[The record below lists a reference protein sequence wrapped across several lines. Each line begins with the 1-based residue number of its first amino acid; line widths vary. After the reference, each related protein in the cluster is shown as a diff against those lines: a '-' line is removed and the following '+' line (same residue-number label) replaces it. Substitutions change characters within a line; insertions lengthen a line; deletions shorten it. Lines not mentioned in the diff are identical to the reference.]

1 MLNKYIDIIKKL
13 YNKYEEVI
21 KYLFFGGLTTLVSI
35 VSYSLFTRLF
45 SINYLISNILSWILS
60 IIFAFF
66 TNKIYVFKSKTKD
79 KNEVVDEMIDFI
91 FFRLLSLCIESIILY
106 TFVSILE
113 FNDLIIKIFAQIV
126 VIILNYVFSK
136 LFVFKKDLD

>member
-1 MLNKYIDIIKKL
+1 MLNKYIKIIKNL

-21 KYLFFGGLTTLVSI
+21 KYLIFGGLTTLVSI
-35 VSYSLFTRLF
+35 ISYSLFTRLF

-60 IIFAFF
+60 IIFAFI

-79 KNEVVDEMIDFI
+79 KNEVIDEMIDFI

>member
-1 MLNKYIDIIKKL
+1 MLNKYINIIKKL

-21 KYLFFGGLTTLVSI
+21 KYLIFGGLTTLVSI
-35 VSYSLFTRLF
+35 LSYSLFTRLF

-60 IIFAFF
+60 VLFAFI

-79 KNEVVDEMIDFI
+79 KNEVIDEIIDFI

-106 TFVSILE
+106 TFVSILQ
-113 FNDLIIKIFAQIV
+113 FNDLVMKLVAQIV

-136 LFVFKKDLD
+136 LFVFKKDL